1 MIEIKE
7 EIVPMAQLTP
17 KCFKKVQEK
26 TKQQSAICKKKYSQG
41 KAGNRGLNRFKYVQL
56 IILEIYWVFGL

>member
-1 MIEIKE
+1 
-7 EIVPMAQLTP
+7 MAQLTP